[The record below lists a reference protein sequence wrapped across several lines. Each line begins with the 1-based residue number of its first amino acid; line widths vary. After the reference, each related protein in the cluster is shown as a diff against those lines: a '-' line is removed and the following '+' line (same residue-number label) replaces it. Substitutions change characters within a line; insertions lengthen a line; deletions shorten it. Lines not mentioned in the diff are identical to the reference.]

1 MVNIDARRVGEVAWD
16 AVHNHG
22 QYRRENPNDDYLT
35 KVGTAVIG
43 AIENEGAGA

>member
-1 MVNIDARRVGEVAWD
+1 MSDRARRVGQVAWD

-22 QYRRENPNDDYLT
+22 EHRRQAPNDDYLAS
-35 KVGTAVIG
+35 VGTAVIG